1 MNFLTKNQRNI
12 IAAEK
17 LLLSS
22 NSIFLSA
29 INGDKVDLSLLKDT
43 LAQLDEIFLVVVA
56 GEYNSGKTAFIN
68 ALLGDSFL
76 KTGITPTTDMI
87 TILKYGDSQKKKIIE
102 PGKSL
107 IDLPVPLLKDVHI
120 VDTPGTNAILR
131 EHESL
136 TTDFIPR
143 SDIVIFVTSVDR
155 PFTESER
162 SFLENIMN
170 WGKKIIFVINKID
183 IVENQEDLL
192 EVVDFVSNNAQKLLG
207 LSPVIFTISAK
218 DSLVNLKK
226 GIKDDSLAKIE
237 KFIHNTLDQKER
249 IRIKL
254 NNPLHILE
262 NLTSKYD
269 EINQANINLI
279 QEDNSLLDD
288 IHGQI
293 SLFREDSLRRF
304 NFRYADIDNALLE
317 FEKRG
322 QSFFEETFR
331 IGRILDLLNKERIQ
345 REYKDT
351 VVKDLSI
358 QIDNKVDDLIEWL
371 VDENYKQWQ
380 IVNSKINKRMDV
392 FKNRILG
399 DSLSRE
405 IQIERKKIIST
416 VKRGAQRIVEKFN
429 RDAEAQQI
437 AEDAQMAVAAS
448 AAIEVGALGLGTLV
462 TVLATTASA
471 DLTGILL
478 AGLTATLGFFIIPTK
493 KKQAIKLFSE
503 KVHAIRSQLSI
514 SLNDEITRQIDYVI
528 DNIQETIAPYE
539 RFIRTENQKL
549 INNSDK
555 FEDFRREISQ
565 LRIDI
570 KNI

>member
-1 MNFLTKNQRNI
+1 MNFLTKKQRNI
-12 IAAEK
+12 IADEK

-22 NSIFLSA
+22 NSIFLSS
-29 INGDKVDLSLLKDT
+29 INADKVDLNLLKDT
-43 LAQLDEIFLVVVA
+43 LAQLDEMFLVVIA

-68 ALLGDSFL
+68 ALLGNSFL
-76 KTGITPTTDMI
+76 KTGITPTTDKI
-87 TILKYGDSQKKKIIE
+87 TILKYGDSQQEKSIE
-102 PGKSL
+102 PGKSS
-107 IDLPVPLLKDVHI
+107 IELPVPLLKDVRI

-143 SDIVIFVTSVDR
+143 SDIVIFITSVDR

-162 SFLENIMN
+162 GFLENIIM

-183 IVENQEDLL
+183 IVESQADLL
-192 EVVDFVSNNAQKLLG
+192 EVVNFVSINAQKLLG
-207 LSPVIFTISAK
+207 FSPVIFTISAK
-218 DSLVNLKK
+218 DSLAKLKT
-226 GIKDDSLAKIE
+226 GIIDNSLAKIE
-237 KFIHNTLDQKER
+237 KYIHNTLDQEER

-279 QEDNSLLDD
+279 QEDKSLLDN
-288 IHGQI
+288 IQSQI

-304 NFRYADIDNALLE
+304 HFRYADIDNAILE

-322 QSFFEETFR
+322 QLFFEETFR
-331 IGRILDLLNKERIQ
+331 IGRIFDLINKERIQ
-345 REYKDT
+345 RDYKDV
-351 VVKDLSI
+351 VVKDLAV
-358 QIDNKVDDLIEWL
+358 QIDSKVDDLIEWL

-380 IVNSKINKRMDV
+380 IVNNKINKRMSV
-392 FKNRILG
+392 FKKNILS
-399 DSLSRE
+399 DPHSIE
-405 IQIERKKIIST
+405 IQIEREKIIST
-416 VKRGAQRIVEKFN
+416 VKRGAQRVVEKFN
-429 RDAEAQQI
+429 RDAEARQI
-437 AEDAQMAVAAS
+437 AEDAQLAVAAS

-503 KVHAIRSQLSI
+503 KVHAIRNQLSI
-514 SLNDEITRQIDYVI
+514 SLKDEITRQIDYVI

-539 RFIRTENQKL
+539 RFIRSENQKL
-549 INNSDK
+549 INNSDQ
-555 FEDFRREISQ
+555 FENSRREISQ

-570 KNI
+570 ENI

>member
-1 MNFLTKNQRNI
+1 MKFLTKNQRNI

-22 NSIFLSA
+22 NSIFLSS
-29 INGDKVDLSLLKDT
+29 INGDKVDLNLLKDT

-68 ALLGDSFL
+68 TLLGDSFL

-87 TILKYGDSQKKKIIE
+87 TILKYGDSQGKKVIE

-107 IDLPVPLLKDVHI
+107 IELPVPLLKDVHI

-143 SDIVIFVTSVDR
+143 SDIVIFITSVDR

-162 SFLENIMN
+162 GFLEKIIR

-183 IVENQEDLL
+183 IVENQADLL
-192 EVVDFVSNNAQKLLG
+192 EVVNFVSINAQKLLG
-207 LSPVIFTISAK
+207 FSPVIFTISAK
-218 DSLVNLKK
+218 DSLAKLKT

-237 KFIHNTLDQKER
+237 EFIHNTLDQEER

-279 QEDNSLLDD
+279 QEDKSLLDN
-288 IHGQI
+288 IQSQI

-304 NFRYADIDNALLE
+304 QFRYADIDNAILE

-322 QSFFEETFR
+322 QLFFEETFR
-331 IGRILDLLNKERIQ
+331 IGRIFDLLNKERIQ
-345 REYKDT
+345 REYKDA
-351 VVKDLSI
+351 VVKNLAI
-358 QIDNKVDDLIEWL
+358 QIDSKVDDLIEWL

-380 IVNSKINKRMDV
+380 IVNNKINKRMSV
-392 FKNRILG
+392 FKKSILS
-399 DSLSRE
+399 DPHSIE
-405 IQIERKKIIST
+405 IQVERKKIIST
-416 VKRGAQRIVEKFN
+416 VKRRAQRVVEKFN

-437 AEDAQMAVAAS
+437 AEDAQLAVAAS

-462 TVLATTASA
+462 TILATTASA

-478 AGLTATLGFFIIPTK
+478 AGITATLGLFIIPTK
-493 KKQAIKLFSE
+493 KKQAIKLFGE
-503 KVHAIRSQLSI
+503 KVHSIRNQLSI
-514 SLNDEITRQIDYVI
+514 SLKDEITRQIDYVI

-539 RFIRTENQKL
+539 RFIRAKNQKL
-549 INNSDK
+549 INNSDQ
-555 FEDFRREISQ
+555 FENSRREIAQ

-570 KNI
+570 ENI

>member
-1 MNFLTKNQRNI
+1 MNFLTKKQRNI

-22 NSIFLSA
+22 NSNFLSS
-29 INGDKVDLSLLKDT
+29 INGNKVDLNLLKDT

-68 ALLGDSFL
+68 TLLGDSFL

-87 TILKYGDSQKKKIIE
+87 TILKYGDSQGKKVIE

-107 IDLPVPLLKDVHI
+107 IELPVPLLKDVHI

-143 SDIVIFVTSVDR
+143 SDIVIFITSVDR

-162 SFLENIMN
+162 GFLEKIIR

-183 IVENQEDLL
+183 IVENQADLL
-192 EVVDFVSNNAQKLLG
+192 EVVNFVSINAQKLLG
-207 LSPVIFTISAK
+207 FSPVIFTISAK
-218 DSLVNLKK
+218 DSLAKLKT

-237 KFIHNTLDQKER
+237 KYIHNTLDQEER

-262 NLTSKYD
+262 NLISKYD

-279 QEDNSLLDD
+279 QEDKNLLDN
-288 IHGQI
+288 IQSQI

-304 NFRYADIDNALLE
+304 QFRYADIDNAILE

-322 QSFFEETFR
+322 QLFFEETFR
-331 IGRILDLLNKERIQ
+331 IGRIFDLLNKERIQ
-345 REYKDT
+345 REYKDA
-351 VVKDLSI
+351 VVKDLAI
-358 QIDNKVDDLIEWL
+358 QIDSKVDDLIEWL

-380 IVNSKINKRMDV
+380 IVNNKINKRMSV
-392 FKNRILG
+392 FKKSILS
-399 DSLSRE
+399 DPHSNE
-405 IQIERKKIIST
+405 IQVERKKIIST
-416 VKRGAQRIVEKFN
+416 VKRRAQRVVEKFN

-437 AEDAQMAVAAS
+437 AEDAQLAVAAS

-478 AGLTATLGFFIIPTK
+478 AGITATLGLFIIPTK
-493 KKQAIKLFSE
+493 KKQVIKLFSE
-503 KVHAIRSQLSI
+503 KVHSIRNQLSI
-514 SLNDEITRQIDYVI
+514 SLKDEITRQIDYVI

-539 RFIRTENQKL
+539 RFIRAENQKL
-549 INNSDK
+549 INNSDQ
-555 FEDFRREISQ
+555 FENSRREIAQ

-570 KNI
+570 ENI

>member
-1 MNFLTKNQRNI
+1 MNFLTQKQHKI
-12 IAAEK
+12 ISDEK
-17 LLLSS
+17 SLLSS
-22 NSIFLSA
+22 NSVFLSS
-29 INGDKVDLSLLKDT
+29 INSDKNDLNLLKDT
-43 LAQLDEIFLVVVA
+43 LAQLDELFLIVIA

-68 ALLGDSFL
+68 TLLGDSFL
-76 KTGITPTTDMI
+76 KTGITPTTDKI
-87 TILKYGDSQKKKIIE
+87 TILGYGDSQREQIIE
-102 PGKSL
+102 PGKSS
-107 IDLPVPLLKDVHI
+107 IELPVPFLKDIRI

-131 EHESL
+131 KHESL

-162 SFLENIMN
+162 GFLEKIMR

-192 EVVDFVSNNAQKLLG
+192 EVVDFVSTNAQKLLG

-218 DSLVNLKK
+218 DSLANLKNN
-226 GIKDDSLAKIE
+226 IKDDALAKVQNY
-237 KFIHNTLDQKER
+237 IHGTLDQEER

-262 NLTSKYD
+262 NLNNKYD
-269 EINQANINLI
+269 EINQTNINLI
-279 QEDNSLLDD
+279 QEDSKLLDD

-304 NFRYADIDNALLE
+304 NFRYADIDNAILE

-351 VVKDLSI
+351 VVKDLAV

-371 VDENYKQWQ
+371 VDENYRQWQ
-380 IVNSKINKRMDV
+380 IVNGKITKRMAV
-392 FKNRILG
+392 FKNRILS
-399 DSLSRE
+399 DSHSKE

-416 VKRGAQRIVEKFN
+416 VKRGAQRVVEKFN

-493 KKQAIKLFSE
+493 KKQARKLFRG
-503 KVHAIRSQLSI
+503 KVNAIRDQLSI
-514 SLNDEITRQIDYVI
+514 SLKEEITRQIDLVI
-528 DNIQETIAPYE
+528 DNINATVAPYE
-539 RFIRTENQKL
+539 RFIRTEHQKL
-549 INNSDK
+549 MKNSEQ
-555 FEDFRREISQ
+555 FEISQ
-565 LRIDI
+565 KKIHQLKIDI
-570 KNI
+570 DNI

>member
-1 MNFLTKNQRNI
+1 MNFLTKRQRNI

-17 LLLSS
+17 SLLSS
-22 NSIFLSA
+22 NSIFLSS
-29 INGDKVDLSLLKDT
+29 INGDKVDLNLLEDT
-43 LAQLDEIFLVVVA
+43 LAQLDEMFLVVVA

-68 ALLGDSFL
+68 TLLGDSFL

-87 TILKYGDSQKKKIIE
+87 TVLKYGDSQQKKIIE

-107 IDLPVPLLKDVHI
+107 IELPVPLLKDVHI

-143 SDIVIFVTSVDR
+143 SDIVIFITSVDR

-162 SFLENIMN
+162 GFLEKIIN

-183 IVENQEDLL
+183 IVESQADLL
-192 EVVDFVSNNAQKLLG
+192 EVVNFVSINAQKLLG
-207 LSPVIFTISAK
+207 FSPVIFTISAK
-218 DSLVNLKK
+218 DSLAKLKT
-226 GIKDDSLAKIE
+226 GIIDDSLAKIE
-237 KFIHNTLDQKER
+237 KYIHNTLDQEER

-262 NLTSKYD
+262 NLSSKYD

-279 QEDNSLLDD
+279 QEDKSLLDN
-288 IHGQI
+288 IQSQI

-304 NFRYADIDNALLE
+304 QFRYADIDNAILE

-331 IGRILDLLNKERIQ
+331 IGRIFDLLNKERIQ
-345 REYKDT
+345 REYKDV
-351 VVKDLSI
+351 VVKDLAV
-358 QIDNKVDDLIEWL
+358 QIDSKVDDLIEWL

-380 IVNSKINKRMDV
+380 IVNNKINKRMSV
-392 FKNRILG
+392 FKKNILS
-399 DSLSRE
+399 DPHSIE
-405 IQIERKKIIST
+405 IQVERKKIIST
-416 VKRGAQRIVEKFN
+416 VKRRAQRVVEKFN

-437 AEDAQMAVAAS
+437 AEEAQLAVAAS

-462 TVLATTASA
+462 TILATTASA

-503 KVHAIRSQLSI
+503 KVHAIRNQLSI
-514 SLNDEITRQIDYVI
+514 SLKDEITRQIDYVI

-539 RFIRTENQKL
+539 RFIRSENQKL
-549 INNSDK
+549 INNSDQ
-555 FEDFRREISQ
+555 FENCRREISQ

-570 KNI
+570 ENI